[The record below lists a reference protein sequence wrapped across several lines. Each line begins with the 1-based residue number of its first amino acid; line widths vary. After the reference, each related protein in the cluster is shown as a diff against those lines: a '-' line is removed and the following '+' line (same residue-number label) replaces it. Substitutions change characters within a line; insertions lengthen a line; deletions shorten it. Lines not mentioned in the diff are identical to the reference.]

1 MFDENLS
8 WMRDTGL
15 IQKMEADAVRDSK
28 AKNEKFTKTAGD
40 RPMTIWKY
48 DESTVLLSDVRYLT
62 YEKNSC
68 SLSPGFAI
76 WSVGV
81 LLSVMVFIYEKESDG
96 PGKPK
101 IHGPKTKKKK
111 KVGFTKNKPIGLTT
125 VDD

>member
-1 MFDENLS
+1 
-8 WMRDTGL
+8 
-15 IQKMEADAVRDSK
+15 
-28 AKNEKFTKTAGD
+28 
-40 RPMTIWKY
+40 MTY
-48 DESTVLLSDVRYLT
+48 LVFLADVRNLT
-62 YEKNSC
+62 YEISSC

-101 IHGPKTKKKK
+101 IRGPKTKKKK